1 MYKHLV
7 LLFLYRKLCGRSWQ
21 SYKIQHLPAY
31 LWCLKMLDFSMWWT
45 FLSEVCMSIVHT
57 INMYVIVTG
66 RQYRFEESIFC
77 GWCSWSVYVYSQ
89 NLSERCYRFHCIYL
103 LNLPQYHLT
112 WCYWSLQIYERVLS
126 SDNIMKQC

>member
-77 GWCSWSVYVYSQ
+77 G
-89 NLSERCYRFHCIYL
+89 
-103 LNLPQYHLT
+103 
-112 WCYWSLQIYERVLS
+112 
-126 SDNIMKQC
+126 